1 MTDATSPDPVAL
13 VERLL
18 KVESGNADFVTG
30 LCTNWHRNPEGPEA
44 ADLIERQAA
53 TLEAMASAL
62 EITRDRLMSWPLDDV
77 ETCMCGSLVK
87 DHDIG
92 SGHSPVSQADH
103 GFKVLVEDIDT
114 TLTQYRQGDL

>member
-62 EITRDRLMSWPLDDV
+62 EPFARYLDVIETMGGNTPRTGTYCGVSSSSMGDAEIT
-77 ETCMCGSLVK
+77 
-87 DHDIG
+87 I
-92 SGHSPVSQADH
+92 
-103 GFKVLVEDIDT
+103 EDMKEART
-114 TLTQYRQGDL
+114 TLTQYRRGDL